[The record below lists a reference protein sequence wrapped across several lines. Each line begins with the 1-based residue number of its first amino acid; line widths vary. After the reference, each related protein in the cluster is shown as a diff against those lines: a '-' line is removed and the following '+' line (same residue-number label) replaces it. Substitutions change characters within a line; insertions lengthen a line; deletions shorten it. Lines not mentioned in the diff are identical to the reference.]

1 MWRASISFL
10 RGPAACGTGWLTD
23 WLTDRRTGAGWQAGK
38 NINIQQGLVLFF
50 SISILFCLRSFYFNK
65 SNFVTHFV
73 HHDPLDP
80 SGLQRIC
87 FSDWNIPVALFV
99 CETWWTWSFVR
110 SLDGGGDRR
119 RSVAT
124 CGDLMRAAQLTTIL
138 KKIALWSVCNNQNR
152 EREKCCRDVWPSTHS
167 HQSSITVQS
176 QNLSQI

>member
-73 HHDPLDP
+73 HHYPLDP
-80 SGLQRIC
+80 SGL
-87 FSDWNIPVALFV
+87 
-99 CETWWTWSFVR
+99 FVR